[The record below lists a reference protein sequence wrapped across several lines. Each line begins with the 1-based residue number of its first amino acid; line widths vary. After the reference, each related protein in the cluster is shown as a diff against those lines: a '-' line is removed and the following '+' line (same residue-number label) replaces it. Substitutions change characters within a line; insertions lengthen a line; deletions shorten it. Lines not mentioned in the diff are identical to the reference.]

1 MIKGLTPLQAV
12 YILTKFEEVL
22 NEKDNKIHDLEE
34 YKTILAIYR
43 EFIGG

>member
-1 MIKGLTPLQAV
+1 MFQGLTPLQSA

-22 NEKDNKIHDLEE
+22 NEKDNKIKELEE
-34 YKTILAIYR
+34 YKTILAIYK